1 MRALTSAVVSFEI
14 LIIILFIPA
23 ALQNDSINSRLIIFT
38 SIGLIVFSI
47 IILGLLKKRIGLI
60 LGSIFQVILIAL
72 GFFVNWMFI
81 LGLIFLGLWVASI
94 KIGKKTDHLKSS
106 NKPKKDSK

>member
-1 MRALTSAVVSFEI
+1 MRALTSAVISFEI

-23 ALQNDSINSRLIIFT
+23 ALQNDELDSNLIIYTSLVLIIF
-38 SIGLIVFSI
+38 SL

-60 LGSIFQVILIAL
+60 LGSVLQAILIGL
-72 GFFVNWMFI
+72 GFFVNWMYV

-94 KIGKKTDHLKSS
+94 KIGKKTDQMKSS
-106 NKPKKDSK
+106 LKPKTDSK